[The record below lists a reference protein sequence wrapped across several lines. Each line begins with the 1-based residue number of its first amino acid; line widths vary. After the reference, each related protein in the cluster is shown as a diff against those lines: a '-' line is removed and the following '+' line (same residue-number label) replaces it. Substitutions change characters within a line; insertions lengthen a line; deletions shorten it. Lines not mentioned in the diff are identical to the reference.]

1 MNDAKILEVI
11 NIYRKHFI
19 EKGVK
24 ALEFTHGGMPKSK
37 EEMLA
42 HCHGMLDKIENF
54 IKEGRREKAFRWLGF
69 IQGCLWST
77 DQFSLDDLKNH
88 NRPYAGG

>member
-24 ALEFTHGGMPKSK
+24 ALEFPHDGMPRSK

-88 NRPYAGG
+88 NRPYASG